1 MMVVLIPSSHVR
13 TCEFMLIDE
22 VIFYYF
28 QQDDGGGSSCI
39 GLGMGPRDLRA
50 QTGDQLRINMGN
62 TKLYKI

>member
-1 MMVVLIPSSHVR
+1 MVVLIPSSHVR

-28 QQDDGGGSSCI
+28 QQDDGSGSSCI
-39 GLGMGPRDLRA
+39 GSGMGPRDLHA

-62 TKLYKI
+62 TKFYKI

>member
-1 MMVVLIPSSHVR
+1 
-13 TCEFMLIDE
+13 MLIDE

-39 GLGMGPRDLRA
+39 GSGMGPRDLRA